1 MYCFTF
7 ALLSYAM
14 YWLTLTIIYSTNQYV
29 FNQSNICQPNGARMS
44 YDHKYVID
52 YVIYTSIYVCRIRLS
67 DATSRCSLQFI
78 TLYIC
83 IISALVW
90 IAMFIYIRLSII
102 SINNQFEF
110 AGTIMPI
117 RLLMAIIA
125 YLYPATI
132 AFIAESI
139 LGLVS

>member
-1 MYCFTF
+1 
-7 ALLSYAM
+7 
-14 YWLTLTIIYSTNQYV
+14 
-29 FNQSNICQPNGARMS
+29 
-44 YDHKYVID
+44 
-52 YVIYTSIYVCRIRLS
+52 
-67 DATSRCSLQFI
+67 
-78 TLYIC
+78 
-83 IISALVW
+83 
-90 IAMFIYIRLSII
+90 MFIYIRLSII